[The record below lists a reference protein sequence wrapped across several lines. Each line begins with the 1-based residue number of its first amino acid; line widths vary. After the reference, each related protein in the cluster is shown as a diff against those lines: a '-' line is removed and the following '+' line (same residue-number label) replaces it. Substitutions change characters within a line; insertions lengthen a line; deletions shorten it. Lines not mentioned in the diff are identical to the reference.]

1 VRLCDGANA
10 PDRGQKGEQ
19 KQQKVIDMENKEI
32 NNQDVAEPDQIASG
46 AAGTGQQNEELKW
59 MKRLERKASA
69 QAEGTAGRQENKA
82 GAHSAEPRAPRLVER
97 VTALRGQA
105 IDHGQRPKRSVRSGI
120 RQELLAYDSDIPY
133 MAAEKAQRDLV
144 CSLIERQDRVTE
156 KLLLMINDLQYR
168 TDELELTVEAV
179 LRRKTGIPS
188 SPDRAGAGGPA
199 NSTTGREQP

>member
-1 VRLCDGANA
+1 
-10 PDRGQKGEQ
+10 
-19 KQQKVIDMENKEI
+19 MENKEI
-32 NNQDVAEPDQIASG
+32 DFEDVAEPNQIASG

-69 QAEGTAGRQENKA
+69 QAEGTAGRQEIKA
-82 GAHSAEPRAPRLVER
+82 GRQESRAVAPSVEPRAPRLVER

-133 MAAEKAQRDLV
+133 TAAEKAQRDLV

-168 TDELELTVEAV
+168 TDDLELAVEAV
-179 LRRKTGIPS
+179 LRRKTGISS
-188 SPDRAGAGGPA
+188 SPDRVRGGGPA
-199 NSTTGREQP
+199 TSNTGRELP

>member
-1 VRLCDGANA
+1 MEKIELMKSERCDSTSTLRREAETG
-10 PDRGQKGEQ
+10 PSK
-19 KQQKVIDMENKEI
+19 K
-32 NNQDVAEPDQIASG
+32 DVAEPDQIASG
-46 AAGTGQQNEELKW
+46 VAGTGQENKELKW

-69 QAEGTAGRQENKA
+69 QAEGTAGRQEIKA
-82 GAHSAEPRAPRLVER
+82 GAPSAEPKAPRLVER

-120 RQELLAYDSDIPY
+120 KLELLAYDSDIPY
-133 MAAEKAQRDLV
+133 AAVEKAQRDLV

-199 NSTTGREQP
+199 TSSTGREQP

>member
-1 VRLCDGANA
+1 VRLREGANA

-46 AAGTGQQNEELKW
+46 AAGTGQENKELKW

-69 QAEGTAGRQENKA
+69 QAEGTAGRQEIKA
-82 GAHSAEPRAPRLVER
+82 GAPIAEHRAPRLVER

-120 RQELLAYDSDIPY
+120 KRELLEHDSDVPY
-133 MAAEKAQRDLV
+133 AAAEKAQRDLV

-168 TDELELTVEAV
+168 TDDLELAV

-188 SPDRAGAGGPA
+188 SPDRMKDSVSATS
-199 NSTTGREQP
+199 NTGREQP